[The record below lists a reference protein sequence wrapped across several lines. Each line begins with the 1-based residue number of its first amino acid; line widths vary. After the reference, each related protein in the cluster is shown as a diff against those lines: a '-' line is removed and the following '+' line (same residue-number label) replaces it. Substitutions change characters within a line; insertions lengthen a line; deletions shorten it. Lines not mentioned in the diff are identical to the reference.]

1 MYKNL
6 LNLLVLAVLLPS
18 CNGTAPHISVVCEE
32 NNVGNC
38 IVKWEMAPL
47 IKGNVKVYAS
57 TNPNHIPEDVPVAVA
72 NISDLKMTV
81 ITTDPTQRYYYTLV
95 FADKYRVK
103 IATRNINIPGIQ
115 NFRDLGGYSS
125 YPTQKKV
132 HWGMLYRSA
141 EIDKLKPCS
150 RKELKNIGIR
160 TIIDLRSSVEAN
172 RQSPLQQAFKVIHIP
187 IPTGDMEYNPERC
200 TGTENQERYCLPNR
214 GADEPRAHQQLHQ
227 RIPPDFRYSAGQEQ
241 LSRRYPLLVGQRAH
255 RHRIGTCACL
265 PWSGRRHHHGRL
277 PPQQRLLQHPG
288 GLPIRLPASG
298 TLARGHHHPLLGT
311 RGFPEC
317 RHRRNGTKVWRYR
330 HLPAKRHR
338 SDKRRKKETARHSF
352 NG

>member
-187 IPTGDMEYNPERC
+187 IPTGDMEYILK
-200 TGTENQERYCLPNR
+200 GV
-214 GADEPRAHQQLHQ
+214 
-227 RIPPDFRYSAGQEQ
+227 QEQ
-241 LSRRYPLLVGQRAH
+241 KIKSDTVYRIVEQMNRELISNYTKEYRRIFDILLDKNNYPVVIHCSSGKGRTG
-255 RHRIGTCACL
+255 IGTCACL